1 MRGKKELIAR
11 VSWTVSTFGSAVLV
25 SRAFT
30 RFMWFV
36 LGNLPVW
43 CLKRQM
49 QSPGLWFIEKDAR
62 GAGGTCEKK
71 PPPPTPPQRG
81 WKEPG
86 DALTPGGWVPWEMRS
101 SWALEPQR
109 FGGKGVHP
117 QRLSTPPPPTP
128 RSRAE
133 RVHSRA
139 ASLVRTATETLKRGL
154 RSPRNA
160 ASRNGALGTRLP
172 RTEPSARDF
181 RETLPYVC
189 DADSG

>member
-1 MRGKKELIAR
+1 
-11 VSWTVSTFGSAVLV
+11 
-25 SRAFT
+25 
-30 RFMWFV
+30 
-36 LGNLPVW
+36 
-43 CLKRQM
+43 
-49 QSPGLWFIEKDAR
+49 
-62 GAGGTCEKK
+62 
-71 PPPPTPPQRG
+71 
-81 WKEPG
+81 
-86 DALTPGGWVPWEMRS
+86 MRS

-172 RTEPSARDF
+172 GTEPSARGF
-181 RETLPYVC
+181 RERSPRHAT
-189 DADSG
+189 SGKRCRTCVMQTQVRQPRYKGPLCLLLVAYFESSICKSFTSEYCAIID